1 MEDET
6 QYYSLELPIEAVRMI
21 HKSLAFHLDKWSG
34 GQPHEQEDIR
44 MMRDN
49 FYKIILDYQFENL

>member
-1 MEDET
+1 MDD
-6 QYYSLELPIEAVRMI
+6 QDYYHLELPIEAIRMI
-21 HKSLAFHLDKWSG
+21 HKSLAFHLDKWPG
-34 GQPHEQEDIR
+34 GSAEEQEDIR